1 MGEKTDEEIFL
12 EAHQK
17 ERDVLFSNEAFVISV
32 LQAVSGGSLFAALA
46 QSETLLKLAGKLPF
60 LFFLTLMGTGL
71 ISAVL
76 AAYWKHQYKM
86 WDVKARVSAANGKSS
101 DAQTRSS
108 SSVAYLVAMR
118 RAMFVAVLAFVFGL
132 SDLLIFAWVR
142 ALCPIISA

>member
-1 MGEKTDEEIFL
+1 MAEKTDEEIFL

-17 ERDVLFSNEAFVISV
+17 ERDVLFSNEAFVIGV

-46 QSETLLKLAGKLPF
+46 QSETLLKLAGKMPF
-60 LFFLTLMGTGL
+60 LIFLTLMGIGL
-71 ISAVL
+71 VSAVL

-101 DAQTRSS
+101 DAQTRSRS
-108 SSVAYLVAMR
+108 SSAYLIAMR

-132 SDLLIFAWVR
+132 GDLLISAWYR